1 MDTEALAIGAI
12 PELSRTSTAA
22 PVLKPAGTNAGG
34 TAPVG
39 KVSRVAKIWGGA
51 AGEEL
56 PPPPPPPPPQAASNR
71 QAAAAPARPP
81 SLLWDCI
88 SSPLSISKFLR
99 ALIRRKPY
107 RNSMAPISGTA
118 TPSAF
123 PSTGLVSP
131 FRSKASSGIDRAT
144 PASIAGDP
152 GVREKSPAL

>member
-22 PVLKPAGTNAGG
+22 PVLKPAGTNPGG

-71 QAAAAPARPP
+71 HAAAAPARPP
-81 SLLWDCI
+81 SLLWDCM
-88 SSPLSISKFLR
+88 SFPPQGAVGRWTTPPEKR
-99 ALIRRKPY
+99 PR
-107 RNSMAPISGTA
+107 TA
-118 TPSAF
+118 DVVLPT
-123 PSTGLVSP
+123 
-131 FRSKASSGIDRAT
+131 
-144 PASIAGDP
+144 
-152 GVREKSPAL
+152 